1 MKIYS
6 LFLLSIFVLISCGNP
21 APPKEVSAPKQDLVL
36 PKQDKPLSKKEKM
49 TKVVVGNIIPD
60 GTILNMDSV
69 AIPIN
74 QFRGK
79 LLVIDYWATWCSPC
93 LKETPIFK
101 SFAEKYKDQ
110 PIHFITI
117 SMDQPFSYWKK
128 YIQKNNWKG
137 QNFWLG
143 QNEAN
148 PLSFFTLVEMELEK
162 QKSII
167 LGLPQYIFIAPDGK
181 ILSHSETRPS
191 APDFEKR
198 LLGYLDDSLKI

>member
-6 LFLLSIFVLISCGNP
+6 FFLLSIFLIIGCDNQP
-21 APPKEVSAPKQDLVL
+21 VTKETPTPKQEVA
-36 PKQDKPLSKKEKM
+36 PVKAIKPLSKKERM
-49 TKVVVGNIIPD
+49 AKVAVGNSIPD
-60 GTILNMDSV
+60 GTILNIDSV

-74 QFRGK
+74 QFKGK

-101 SFAEKYKDQ
+101 SYAEKYKDH

-117 SMDQPFSYWKK
+117 SMDEPFGYWKK
-128 YIQKNNWKG
+128 YIQEKNWQG
-137 QNFWLG
+137 QHYWLG
-143 QNEAN
+143 RDETN
-148 PLSFFTLVEMELEK
+148 PLSYFTLAEMEIEG

-167 LGLPQYIFIAPDGK
+167 LGLPQYIFISPDGA

-191 APDFEKR
+191 APDFEKT
-198 LLGYLDDSLKI
+198 LLGYLE